1 MASVV
6 RINVTPVKGLALHH
20 PDAVELTESGAVDNR
35 RFHLISGGLLFN
47 GKQCGSLVRVV
58 PTVSGDR
65 LTLRFPDGGE
75 VAGTVELG
83 APVTTDVWGRP
94 VGARLVEG
102 PWSEALSAYAGAAVQ
117 LVHTDEPG
125 TGVDVH
131 VGTIVSRAS
140 CDRLGEELGAVV
152 DARRFRMLLEVDGTK
167 PHEED
172 TWRDRRVR
180 AGGAILRILGPVPR
194 CAVTSQDPD
203 TGVVTLSTLRAIRDY
218 RGLRDGKEIDFGVY
232 FTVERQGRVRLG
244 DPVEPV

>member
-47 GKQCGSLVRVV
+47 GKQCGPLVRVV

-83 APVTTDVWGRP
+83 APLTTNFWGRP

-102 PWSEALSAYAGAAVQ
+102 PWSEALSRVCGRCRPA
-117 LVHTDEPG
+117 
-125 TGVDVH
+125 
-131 VGTIVSRAS
+131 
-140 CDRLGEELGAVV
+140 RLH
-152 DARRFRMLLEVDGTK
+152 R
-167 PHEED
+167 
-172 TWRDRRVR
+172 R
-180 AGGAILRILGPVPR
+180 AGRRRRRPRRHDRQPRLLRPAR
-194 CAVTSQDPD
+194 
-203 TGVVTLSTLRAIRDY
+203 
-218 RGLRDGKEIDFGVY
+218 
-232 FTVERQGRVRLG
+232 
-244 DPVEPV
+244 